1 MLNPELLATPAT
13 ERQVPPRLAIVVP
26 CYNEEEVLP
35 ETNRRLLALLSRLVD
50 LALIN
55 AASGVHYVDDGSR
68 DGTWALVE
76 SLAAADTRVHGIKL
90 ARNRGHQFALL
101 AGLLSVEG
109 DAVVSID
116 ADLQDDVAV
125 IENMVREY
133 LGGAEVVYGVR
144 HSRETDSVFKRRTAL
159 FYYDLMQRM
168 GVDLVH
174 NHADFRLLGRRAL
187 EVLRQYDEVNMFLR
201 GIVPL
206 IGFKA
211 ASVKY
216 DRAERFAGVSKYPLR
231 KMLTFALEGVT
242 SFSIVP
248 LRLIT
253 VLGFLISLFSFAM
266 ILFVLY
272 GAFFRNLAVPGWA
285 SSVIPIYLLG
295 GIQLLSIGILGE
307 YVAKIYLETKRRP
320 RFVIDRII

>member
-1 MLNPELLATPAT
+1 MTIL
-13 ERQVPPRLAIVVP
+13 LAIVVP

-35 ETNRRLLALLSRLVD
+35 ETNRRLLVLLGRMQANDLVSPDSR
-50 LALIN
+50 I
-55 AASGVHYVDDGSR
+55 HYVDDGSK
-68 DGTWALVE
+68 DGTWALIE
-76 SLAAADTRVHGIKL
+76 SLAAEDSRVRGIKL
-90 ARNRGHQFALL
+90 SRNRGHQAALL
-101 AGLLSVEG
+101 AGLLTVEG
-109 DAVVSID
+109 DALVSID

-125 IENMVREY
+125 IEAMVREHQ
-133 LGGAEVVYGVR
+133 GGAEVVYGVR
-144 HSRETDSVFKRRTAL
+144 ESRQTDTAFKRQTAL
-159 FYYDLMQRM
+159 TYYRLMKTM

-174 NHADFRLLGRRAL
+174 NHADFRLLGRRAV
-187 EVLRQYDEVNMFLR
+187 EALREYGEVNMFLR

-206 IGFKA
+206 IGYKA
-211 ASVKY
+211 ATVKY

-253 VLGFLISLFSFAM
+253 LLGFVVSGLSFAM
-266 ILFVLY
+266 ILFILY
-272 GAFFRNLAVPGWA
+272 GTLVLNAVIPGWA
-285 SSVIPIYLLG
+285 SSVVPIYFLG

-320 RFVIDRII
+320 RFFIESTV